1 MRGGGEEDTAGRMRP
16 ARPRVQPRQRRVN
29 QSRCFLPGL
38 HRAGVADAPLGHASF
53 IGTGRKL
60 CPARGMRAP
69 RRATREVRFALLAG
83 LSLVLAGLA
92 GLHLITQ
99 QTLGHELRR
108 GMKAAEAQAEWVAA
122 MADGPAMAAALTQII
137 TGNPSL
143 IDARIEGADGSVLYQ
158 WSRIEAA
165 LDWRTSVMSA
175 VTAWPTH
182 AGRISLA
189 WDQRPAFAGAAAQ
202 FRALAGVA
210 LLVNLGLCALAWQWM
225 RRRLR
230 RFRVAE
236 EATRDLAMRDPL
248 TGIRNRRG
256 LSEALESGEFAE
268 AWASGAPMMLALAD
282 LDGFKPVNDTY
293 GHGAGDELL
302 KQIAHRLDCEVAR
315 QGVAARLGGDEFAM
329 VLMLDPADPDGA
341 AEDAAKR
348 LMGVVRV
355 PFTIH
360 PDGAGSGGVSV
371 QVRVGLSL
379 GIALTPEDAED
390 STELMRRADSALYR
404 AKAEG
409 RGRARRFTPEMD
421 PRLGKRRGAMRL
433 EAELRAALG
442 HDALACHYQPIRQ
455 LASGRLIGFEALAR
469 WPHAARGF
477 VPPSEFIP
485 IAESSGLIVPL
496 TDALLRS
503 ACRDAALWPEK
514 LTLSFNLSPLHLAE
528 PDLPRQVARI
538 LAESGLA
545 PDRLQLE
552 LTEGALVGDL
562 RGGHAMLSE
571 LKAMGVRLALDDF
584 GTGHSGLRE
593 LQALPF
599 DVIKV
604 DEGFV
609 RAMASDAGA
618 RKIVAAIIGL
628 GESLGLPV
636 VAEGIEEQ
644 LDVDFLS
651 RLGCDMGQGWLLGR
665 PMPAAQALDLMAR
678 LPIDAAAA

>member
-1 MRGGGEEDTAGRMRP
+1 MRRGRRRAFDARLALAAAFCLVAVELAASYLITHRMREREL
-16 ARPRVQPRQRRVN
+16 ARGRDAAAVQAE
-29 QSRCFLPGL
+29 LIAAAPGL
-38 HRAGVADAPLGHASF
+38 EAAF
-53 IGTGRKL
+53 I
-60 CPARGMRAP
+60 PIAARHP
-69 RRATREVRFALLAG
+69 ALLA
-83 LSLVLAGLA
+83 LSVERGDGSTAYHWSRADSPLDPSQEPGVLILSRPAS
-92 GLHLITQ
+92 
-99 QTLGHELRR
+99 
-108 GMKAAEAQAEWVAA
+108 
-122 MADGPAMAAALTQII
+122 GPA
-137 TGNPSL
+137 G
-143 IDARIEGADGSVLYQ
+143 
-158 WSRIEAA
+158 EAA
-165 LDWRTSVMSA
+165 
-175 VTAWPTH
+175 
-182 AGRISLA
+182 GRVSIA
-189 WDQRPAFAGAAAQ
+189 WDQRPVFAEAATQ
-202 FRALAGVA
+202 FRLMSLILIVVSLALAG
-210 LLVNLGLCALAWQWM
+210 LGLQWM

-230 RFRVAE
+230 RFRIAE

-256 LSEALESGEFAE
+256 LAEALEAEEFAE

-293 GHGAGDELL
+293 GHAAGDELL
-302 KQIAHRLDCEVAR
+302 KQIAHRLDREVER
-315 QGVAARLGGDEFAM
+315 QGIAARLGGDEFA
-329 VLMLDPADPDGA
+329 LMLLLDPADPDAA
-341 AEDAAKR
+341 AEDAARR

-355 PFTIH
+355 PFTLH
-360 PDGAGSGGVSV
+360 PDGAGGGGVPV

-379 GIALTPEDAED
+379 GIALAPEDAED

-409 RGRARRFTPEMD
+409 RGRFRRFTPEMD

-433 EAELRAALG
+433 EAELREALTQ
-442 HDALACHYQPIRQ
+442 DLLACHYQPIRQ

-469 WPHAARGF
+469 WPHPTRGF

-485 IAESSGLIVPL
+485 IAEANGLIVPL
-496 TDALLRS
+496 TGLLLRS
-503 ACRDAALWPEK
+503 ACRDAASWPEP
-514 LTLSFNLSPLHLAE
+514 LTLSFNLSPLHLGE
-528 PDLPRQVARI
+528 QDLPRQVAGI
-538 LAESGLA
+538 LAETGLPA
-545 PDRLQLE
+545 ERLQLE
-552 LTEGALVGDL
+552 LTEGALLGDL
-562 RGGHAMLSE
+562 RSGHAMLSE

-604 DEGFV
+604 DAGFV

-665 PMPAAQALDLMAR
+665 PMPDAQAALLM
-678 LPIDAAAA
+678 LPPIVNAEAA